1 MISLCG
7 YNRFSDQRSS
17 RSKSDDRET
26 WFVSNRSLTRF
37 DALQLLEI
45 AGLDQTI
52 GQVIATLHK
61 EDSVTYQAIRYQ
73 LIDLSAPIHTMVLN
87 TTNYDRGL
95 RLETASARS
104 DSRRKPRGATIQ

>member
-1 MISLCG
+1 M
-7 YNRFSDQRSS
+7 
-17 RSKSDDRET
+17 
-26 WFVSNRSLTRF
+26 WFVSNRFLTRF
-37 DALQLLEI
+37 DLIQLLEI

-52 GQVIATLHK
+52 GQVIATLQKIKPVIATLHK
-61 EDSVTYQAIRYQ
+61 EDSATYQAIRYR
-73 LIDLSAPIHTMVLN
+73 LIDLSAPIHMMVLN